1 MKKTTVVL
9 LVIMAAALGVI
20 LSMVGDFSQDTT
32 FATAKSKP
40 SKSFQ
45 IVGTLDLAK
54 PMEYDPLKDPNH
66 FAFFVKDKEG
76 MVQKV
81 VFKGTKPMDFER
93 SESVTLTGTYGS
105 EDNAFKCSKILTK
118 CPSKYKNDKE
128 FVAQNS

>member
-9 LVIMAAALGVI
+9 LVI

-76 MVQKV
+76 LVQKV

-93 SESVTLTGTYGS
+93 SESVTLTGSYNS
-105 EDNAFKCSKILTK
+105 NEAFQCSKILTK

-128 FVAQNS
+128 FVAVKS